1 MTLRNIVKIDEAK
14 CNGCGQ
20 CVSACAEGAI
30 KLINGKAKLISETY
44 CDGLGVC
51 LGHCPQDAITV
62 EQRDCAQFDEKAV
75 EKHLESQKNVCPSLP
90 AEKGFVCPGTS
101 AKQFNK
107 KDSASG
113 DVSSQLSHWPIQ
125 LHLVSSNAPFFKNA
139 DLLVAADCV
148 AFAMGEFH
156 SKFLKGRSVVIA
168 CPKLD
173 DTSPYLDKLAEI
185 ISNNNLKSLTVVHM
199 EVPCCSGLTRLVQQA
214 VAKTGKKMKF
224 EDITI
229 GLDGKVKKQKSL
241 KLYKDNNNV

>member
-14 CNGCGQ
+14 CNGCGL

-30 KLINGKAKLISETY
+30 KLINGKAKLVSETY
-44 CDGLGVC
+44 CDGLGAC
-51 LGHCPQDAITV
+51 LGHCPQDAISV
-62 EQRDCAQFDEKAV
+62 EQRDCAEFDEKAV
-75 EKHLESQKNVCPSLP
+75 EKHLESQKNVCHTSP
-90 AEKGFVCPGTS
+90 AAKGFVCPGTM

-125 LHLVSSNAPFFKNA
+125 LHLVSPNAPFFKNA
-139 DLLVAADCV
+139 DLLIAADCA
-148 AFAMGEFH
+148 AFAMGDFH

-173 DTSPYLDKLAEI
+173 DTSPYADKLADI
-185 ISNNNLKSLTVVHM
+185 IKGSNLNSLTVVHM
-199 EVPCCSGLTRLVQQA
+199 EVPCCFGLTRLVQEAIA
-214 VAKTGKKMKF
+214 VSGKDVKF

-229 GLDGKVKKQKSL
+229 SLDGKIKTA
-241 KLYKDNNNV
+241 